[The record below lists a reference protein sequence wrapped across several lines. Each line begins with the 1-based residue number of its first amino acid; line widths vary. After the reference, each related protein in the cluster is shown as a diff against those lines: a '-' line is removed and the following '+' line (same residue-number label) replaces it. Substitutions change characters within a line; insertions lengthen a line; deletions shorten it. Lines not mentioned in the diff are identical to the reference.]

1 MKIFL
6 KPLYCTAILFSIIVS
21 ASAQTELPKNLPNFL
36 FPEFSRAT
44 IKLKAGNEYAATINY
59 NLVDEEMVF
68 LQGDTYMVLSDPL
81 EIDTI
86 TTGGRIFVPFSK
98 GFYELIYHDSLMV
111 FMQHKSN
118 VEPVGKPGAYGTT
131 SQTSTGYHRQLLYG
145 PIGSVK
151 LSLPDNLKVTADDQY
166 WVTKNKE
173 MEKFYNKKQF
183 LKIFKDKEQ
192 ELNKYFNAQKV
203 DFKKQE
209 DVVKLV
215 DYCAKLYK

>member
-1 MKIFL
+1 MKFFL
-6 KPLYCTAILFSIIVS
+6 KPFCCAVILFSVIIN
-21 ASAQTELPKNLPNFL
+21 ASAQTEPPKNLPNFL

-44 IKLKAGNEYAATINY
+44 IKLKAGNAYAATINY

-68 LQGDTYMVLSDPL
+68 LQGDSYMVLSTPQ

-86 TTGGRIFVPFSK
+86 TVDGRIFIPFTK

-111 FMQHKSN
+111 FMQHKSTA
-118 VEPVGKPGAYGTT
+118 EPVGKPGAYGTN
-131 SQTSTGYHRQLLYG
+131 SQTSTGYNRQLLYG
-145 PIGSVK
+145 PIGSVR

-166 WVTKNKE
+166 WVVKNQE

-192 ELNKYFNAQKV
+192 DLNKYFNTQKV
-203 DFKKQE
+203 DFKKQV
-209 DVVKLV
+209 DVAKLV
-215 DYCAKLYK
+215 EYCAGLYK

>member
-1 MKIFL
+1 MRIFL
-6 KPLYCTAILFSIIVS
+6 KPLYYAVILFSGIMS
-21 ASAQTELPKNLPNFL
+21 ASAQTEPPKNLPNFL
-36 FPEFSRAT
+36 FAEFSRAT

-59 NLVDEEMVF
+59 NLIDEEMVF
-68 LQGDTYMVLSDPL
+68 LQGDTYMVLENPL

-86 TTGGRIFVPFSK
+86 TVGDRLFVPFSK
-98 GFYELIYHDSLMV
+98 GFYELIYHDSMMV

-118 VEPVGKPGAYGTT
+118 TEPVGKPGAYGTT
-131 SQTSTGYHRQLLYG
+131 SQTSTGYYRQQLYG
-145 PIGSVK
+145 PMGSVK
-151 LSLPDNLKVTADDQY
+151 LNVPDNFKVTADDQY
-166 WVTKNKE
+166 WVTKNKD
-173 MEKFYNKKQF
+173 MEKFNNKKQF